1 MCSTQ
6 LQKTGRLDG
15 AKISAVIAEQV
26 ISLSQNGLVNWKR
39 IQKNEVGN
47 DKLLASGR
55 KTNCRHS

>member
-39 IQKNEVGN
+39 IQKNEVH
-47 DKLLASGR
+47 SG
-55 KTNCRHS
+55 K